1 MNISGKNSKEMSTTV
16 ASTMVSGPS
25 SHLYTESGDQFN
37 EDNLS
42 TSSTQLDTF
51 SNYTANTDTPMSRLS
66 RYGFKM
72 RSSSSFPSIL
82 NLYSEPISEETPR
95 KEKKKKKT
103 KIRYSESLRR
113 SKSTHPDI
121 LSTESRKTT
130 ENRAIRIE
138 AVARE
143 QMERYEKY
151 IQKLQAK
158 VEKQREDR
166 KIGDE
171 EFLRRIKAQEEE
183 ERFKQSIRKRPKQ
196 EFVNDLPY
204 IKKLPKS
211 KMRKVVRLSDDLQ
224 RKGVLK
230 TQEDVD
236 KFWKDFG
243 NSGTDQDGQDKTQ
256 EDWTTLHRK
265 SNFKIKSSRH
275 LTSESPDKFSEASI
289 PPRGHTKHL
298 ADEIL
303 SARDNVAKEEHS
315 SEEKHSE
322 KRSKSRRHKK
332 SLPPIDKK
340 REKSDKNRKK
350 AKSWPDRDPGEDRG
364 ADDKVTASEV

>member
-1 MNISGKNSKEMSTTV
+1 MSTTV

-25 SHLYTESGDQFN
+25 SHLYTESGDQYH

-103 KIRYSESLRR
+103 KIRYSDSLRR
-113 SKSTHPDI
+113 TRSTQPDI

-166 KIGDE
+166 KISDE
-171 EFLRRIKAQEEE
+171 EFLRRIKAQEE

-196 EFVNDLPY
+196 GLVNDLPY
-204 IKKLPKS
+204 VKKLPKS

-243 NSGTDQDGQDKTQ
+243 NSGTDQDSQDKTQ
-256 EDWTTLHRK
+256 EDWETLNRK
-265 SNFKIKSSRH
+265 TNFKIKSNRH
-275 LTSESPDKFSEASI
+275 LSSDSPDKFSEASI

-303 SARDNVAKEEHS
+303 SARENFGS
-315 SEEKHSE
+315 SEEIHSE
-322 KRSKSRRHKK
+322 KRGKSRRHKK
-332 SLPPIDKK
+332 SLPPLDKK
-340 REKSDKNRKK
+340 RDKSDKNRKK
-350 AKSWPDRDPGEDRG
+350 AKSWPDRDPGEARG
-364 ADDKVTASEV
+364 ADDKITASEV